1 MAVNNELAT
10 RLAAAV
16 EEVGVADQSLAQLLR
31 ELTVA
36 PRAEKTAISDTVR
49 DALARLKLATS
60 NLIAVQKLVDDEE
73 G

>member
-1 MAVNNELAT
+1 MNNELAT